1 MWGNKKSQPAIDQ
14 LIGLFMSDLR
24 KINFSS
30 VVSFTLCSKEL
41 QVEQARIAGN
51 KKKPS

>member
-1 MWGNKKSQPAIDQ
+1 VGKEKSQPTVEQ
-14 LIGLFMSDLR
+14 LIGLLISDPS
-24 KINFSS
+24 KINFPS
-30 VVSFTLCSKEL
+30 VVSFTLSLKEL